1 MAYLK
6 NIVQKL
12 ETVFQI
18 QLHGQY
24 HSRTAI
30 YGIRFLPVRQNRPA
44 SASADTADTD
54 LPDIRQSRRP
64 SAPEENLLYIRS
76 AGQPIPKIRPPHL
89 LLLGQKDVPE
99 YPEILYIREDLEIT
113 EIFNCIEEVILE
125 HSILEEKRKS
135 LFQALHNNIGISSMA
150 RIAHSYLNNPVTVCD
165 TSFSVIAAYP
175 VVSDTEH
182 LEMKQG
188 RTYVKDRLFQNM
200 ENRKIIEHIYTSTVP
215 FITTLDEHPYKW
227 VFESIRIHHTVVGYI
242 CVRGTVREFTEDD
255 LEFIEVFSQMLSIE
269 MQKDSSYR
277 HPTGFKYEYFLTELL
292 EGHFDRTD
300 YILDHLIRLG
310 RSKTHFY
317 SVLVLKFG
325 ESSKN
330 MLHPKSYY
338 EQLLTILPDCMVVLF
353 RGDLVILLP
362 GNSQTPFSEKVKNRF
377 ETFLK
382 LNHIRAFISNPYTD
396 IARTSLYYQQ
406 THKLYQLYEKIS
418 RPREQYLVYF
428 KDYFLEHTLSLCG
441 DSGLLAASVHPDLLR
456 ILEFDQASGTEYT
469 RTLQCYL
476 TNNRNAAAAAAE
488 LHIHRSTFFYR
499 LGKME
504 ELFDIRINSGKELFA
519 YEYSF
524 RVLDYLKIFTF
535 P

>member
-1 MAYLK
+1 MAYLEQ
-6 NIVQKL
+6 IIHAL
-12 ETVFQI
+12 ETTFHIQI
-18 QLHGQY
+18 HGQY

-30 YGIRFLPVRQNRPA
+30 YGVRFFSEQQRCPA
-44 SASADTADTD
+44 SSENAAGRVLAGTM
-54 LPDIRQSRRP
+54 QSRRP
-64 SAPEENLLYIRS
+64 SAPGENLLYICS
-76 AGQPIPKIRPPHL
+76 DGQFCPENPPPHL
-89 LLLGQKDVPE
+89 LLLGRKDAPACS
-99 YPEILYIREDLEIT
+99 EILYIKENLEIT

-125 HSILEEKRKS
+125 HTMLEERRKS
-135 LFQALHNNIGISSMA
+135 LFQALHNNSGISAMA
-150 RIAHSYLNNPVTVCD
+150 RIAHSFLNNPVTVCD
-165 TSFSVIAAYP
+165 TSFSVISAYP
-175 VVSDTEH
+175 VVNDTEH
-182 LEMKQG
+182 LEIKQG
-188 RTYVKDRLFQNM
+188 RTYVKERLFENM
-200 ENRKIIEHIYTSTVP
+200 ENHKIIEHIYTSTVP

-255 LEFIEVFSQMLSIE
+255 LEFIEAFSQMLSIE

-310 RSKTHFY
+310 HSQTYFY
-317 SVLVLKFG
+317 SVLVLKFT
-325 ESSKN
+325 EPSKN
-330 MLHPKSYY
+330 RLHPKSYY

-362 GNSQTPFSEKVKNRF
+362 RNSRMIFAEKEKNRL

-382 LNHIRAFISNPYTD
+382 LNHIRTFISHPYTD

-406 THKLYQLYEKIS
+406 AYELFRLYEKIS
-418 RPREQYLVYF
+418 HPLKQYLVYF
-428 KDYFLEHTLSLCG
+428 EGYFLEHIFSQCT
-441 DSGLLAASVHPDLLR
+441 DTGLLAASVHPDLLR
-456 ILEFDQASGTEYT
+456 LLEYDRTSGTEYT
-469 RTLQCYL
+469 HTLRLYL
-476 TNNRNAAAAAAE
+476 SNNRNAAAAAAE

-504 ELFDIRINSGKELFA
+504 ELFDIQINSGKDLFA

-524 RVLDYLKIFTF
+524 RVLDYLKGQKK
-535 P
+535 